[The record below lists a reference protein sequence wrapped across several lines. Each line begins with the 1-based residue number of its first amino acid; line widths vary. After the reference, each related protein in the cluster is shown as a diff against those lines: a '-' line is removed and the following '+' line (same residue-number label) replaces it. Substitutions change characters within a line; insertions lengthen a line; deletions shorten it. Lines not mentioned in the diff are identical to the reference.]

1 MTNILQALCLNE
13 KALKSLCAPLTL
25 VLPHLW
31 QTPNM
36 TTLMKMKGGRETAKV
51 SKINNSSALKIK
63 SKAYSSALQFASK
76 KESACVHSY

>member
-1 MTNILQALCLNE
+1 MTNILQGRCLNE

-36 TTLMKMKGGRETAKV
+36 TALMKEGKEKAARYPKSTNFR
-51 SKINNSSALKIK
+51 SKEIK
-63 SKAYSSALQFASK
+63 SKAYSSALSLQAKRLLVFTLI
-76 KESACVHSY
+76 

>member
-36 TTLMKMKGGRETAKV
+36 TTLMKEERGKRNSKGV
-51 SKINNSSALKIK
+51 QNQQQFSSKN
-63 SKAYSSALQFASK
+63 
-76 KESACVHSY
+76 